1 MIGYNFLA
9 SPGQLGNQMFKYSA
23 LRGIAKNN
31 DQDFLIPPSYLKF
44 EKYALPYKIAT
55 KYFIPRNKQNHFLFD
70 CFEMT
75 SVQKKNIGYLKSEY
89 QVKEKNFHFDE
100 NIFNSKIADFDISG
114 FFQTEKYFKNV
125 QDTIRSDFKFKKYI
139 ESKAENIISKF
150 NSPISIHI
158 RRGDYVTNPNH
169 EALNLKYYQK
179 SINLFKKSDTFIV
192 FSDDTDWCKQQNLFL
207 DKKFN
212 FASDFTNN
220 FDYLDMCLMSKCNK
234 HIIANSTFSWWG
246 AWLSGTNDVIAP
258 SKWFKNTKYSKNN
271 TKDLYPLEWQTVEN

>member
-1 MIGYNFLA
+1 
-9 SPGQLGNQMFKYSA
+9 
-23 LRGIAKNN
+23 
-31 DQDFLIPPSYLKF
+31 
-44 EKYALPYKIAT
+44 
-55 KYFIPRNKQNHFLFD
+55 
-70 CFEMT
+70 MT

-125 QDTIRSDFKFKKYI
+125 EDTIRSDFKFKKYI